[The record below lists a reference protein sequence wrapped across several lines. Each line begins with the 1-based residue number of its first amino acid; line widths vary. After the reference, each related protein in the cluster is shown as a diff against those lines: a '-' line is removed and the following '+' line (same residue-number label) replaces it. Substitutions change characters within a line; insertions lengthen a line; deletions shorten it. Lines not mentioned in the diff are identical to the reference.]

1 MKRTISSLLIKVCI
15 LLGAFFLGLAARSH
29 AQSPS
34 QNQQPSDTTHHHYGM
49 HRGWGNRPGGD
60 SLAKRDGFH
69 RGPGGH
75 DGFRDGRGD
84 QAGRWG
90 HGGEGRGGHRG
101 GEGRGWGRGQQGWA
115 SRGGHRHG
123 RFGHERV
130 HYTPEQRQQL
140 MAINKDFKQKSEAL
154 FAQDNITLKQYKAGL
169 IALQK
174 DKKAKLAAL
183 LTPQQKNEMAE
194 HRKKMT
200 ENAQVMEV
208 ARLERLR
215 LHLNLTD
222 DQVAKIKA
230 GQESLRSQV
239 KAIHENDNLLPQEKR
254 EQMKAVFAKRNDAY
268 KSVLTPEQYT
278 QFEKMHHHGR
288 GPGGSGPGG
297 HRFA

>member
-1 MKRTISSLLIKVCI
+1 
-15 LLGAFFLGLAARSH
+15 
-29 AQSPS
+29 
-34 QNQQPSDTTHHHYGM
+34 M
-49 HRGWGNRPGGD
+49 HRGWSNRSGGD

-69 RGPGGH
+69 RGQGGH
-75 DGFRDGRGD
+75 DGFRDGRGE
-84 QAGRWG
+84 AG
-90 HGGEGRGGHRG
+90 HGWARG
-101 GEGRGWGRGQQGWA
+101 GEGRGWGNRPGGEYN
-115 SRGGHRHG
+115 RGGHHQG
-123 RFGHERV
+123 GFGHERI

-140 MAINKDFKQKSEAL
+140 MAINKDFKQRSAAL

-200 ENAQVMEV
+200 ENAQVMAV

-222 DQVAKIKA
+222 DQVAKLKA
-230 GQESLRSQV
+230 GQETIRNQAKV
-239 KAIHENDNLLPQEKR
+239 IHDNDNLLPQEKR
-254 EQMKAVFAKRNDAY
+254 EQVKALFAKRNDTY

-278 QFEKMHHHGR
+278 QFEKMHHR
-288 GPGGSGPGG
+288 PGGFGRPGSGSASGI
-297 HRFA
+297 

>member
-34 QNQQPSDTTHHHYGM
+34 QNQQPSDTTRHHYGM
-49 HRGWGNRPGGD
+49 HRGWGNKPGGD

-69 RGPGGH
+69 RGQGGH
-75 DGFRDGRGD
+75 DGSRDNRGEAGRGW
-84 QAGRWG
+84 A
-90 HGGEGRGGHRG
+90 RG
-101 GEGRGWGRGQQGWA
+101 GERRGWGHRQNGWA
-115 SRGGHRHG
+115 SRGGRHHG
-123 RFGHERV
+123 RFGRERI

-194 HRKKMT
+194 RRKKMT

-222 DQVAKIKA
+222 DQVAKLKS
-230 GQESLRSQV
+230 GQETIRNQAKV
-239 KAIHENDNLLPQEKR
+239 IHENDNLLPQEKR
-254 EQMKAVFAKRNDAY
+254 EQMKAIFAKRNDTY
-268 KSVLTPEQYT
+268 KSVLTPEQYS
-278 QFEKMHHHGR
+278 QFEKMHHRPGGFG
-288 GPGGSGPGG
+288 GPGSGGTQG
-297 HRFA
+297 I

>member
-15 LLGAFFLGLAARSH
+15 LLGAFFLGLAAHTH

-34 QNQQPSDTTHHHYGM
+34 QNQTGIQSDTTHHHYGM
-49 HRGWGNRPGGD
+49 RRGWGHRPGGD

-69 RGPGGH
+69 KGPGGH
-75 DGFRDGRGD
+75 DGFRDGRGRE
-84 QAGRWG
+84 GWG
-90 HGGEGRGGHRG
+90 HG
-101 GEGRGWGRGQQGWA
+101 QDGWA

-123 RFGHERV
+123 RFGHERI

-140 MAINKDFKQKSEAL
+140 MAINKDFKQRSEAL

-194 HRKKMT
+194 RRKRMT

-222 DQVAKIKA
+222 DQVAKLKA
-230 GQESLRSQV
+230 GQENLRSQV

-254 EQMKAVFAKRNDAY
+254 EQMKALMAKRTDTY
-268 KSVLTPEQYT
+268 KSVLTPDQYT

-288 GPGGSGPGG
+288 GPGGGGPGG